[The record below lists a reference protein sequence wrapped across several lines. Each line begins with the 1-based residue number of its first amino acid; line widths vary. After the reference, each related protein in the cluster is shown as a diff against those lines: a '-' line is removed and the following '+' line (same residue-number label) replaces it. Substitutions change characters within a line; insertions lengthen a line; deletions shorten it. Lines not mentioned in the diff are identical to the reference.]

1 MEINVTRKQEGAK
14 LTLFVEGKLG
24 VSSAPTLKNELVD
37 LSGIKELVMD
47 LEKVSYVASAGFR
60 VFIEAYRK
68 MEDNNGTFRI
78 VNVTP
83 ENMEVFR
90 YTGLADVMDVSQ
102 A

>member
-1 MEINVTRKQEGAK
+1 MDISITRKEEGTK

-24 VSSAPTLKNELVD
+24 AASAPTLKNELVD
-37 LSGIKELVMD
+37 LSGVKELVVD
-47 LEKVSYVASAGFR
+47 LEKVSYIASAGFR

-68 MEDNNGTFRI
+68 MADNKGSFRI
-78 VNVTP
+78 VNVAP

-90 YTGLADVMDVSQ
+90 FTGLADVMDVSE

>member
-24 VSSAPTLKNELVD
+24 ASSAPTLKNELVD

-83 ENMEVFR
+83 ENMDVFR

>member
-1 MEINVTRKQEGAK
+1 MDISITRKEEGAK

-24 VSSAPTLKNELVD
+24 AASAATLKNELVD
-37 LSGIKELVMD
+37 LSGITELVLD
-47 LEKVSYVASAGFR
+47 LEKVTYIASAGFR

-68 MEDNNGTFRI
+68 MSDNKGSLKI

-83 ENMEVFR
+83 DNMETFR
-90 YTGLADVMDVSQ
+90 FTGLADILDVSE

>member
-37 LSGIKELVMD
+37 LTGVRELVID

-68 MEDNNGTFRI
+68 MEASAPGRLPMLASM
-78 VNVTP
+78 TP
-83 ENMEVFR
+83 MQP
-90 YTGLADVMDVSQ
+90 MK
-102 A
+102 